1 MSFQARQ
8 PTTYIS
14 TLENDG
20 FFPDLE
26 LAYWQQTFRIDDRL
40 PEETLLDLLL
50 QACLSVNTDL
60 QAWQCRQVNQGY
72 LSLEAVPANQVG
84 GKSHLVT
91 LYQSAVYNRAT
102 ADYLVQFADYST
114 TEAKDAGKSGVER
127 VEAKQQHATTHYRN
141 AMAAIERIKGR
152 SDTYVRLV

>member
-8 PTTYIS
+8 PTTYTS

-26 LAYWQQTFRIDDRL
+26 LAYWQKIFRIDDRL

-84 GKSHLVT
+84 GKSHLAIW
-91 LYQSAVYNRAT
+91 YQSAVYNRAT
-102 ADYLVQFADYST
+102 ADYLVQFADYAT
-114 TEAKDAGKSGVER
+114 TEVKETGKAENR

-141 AMAAIERIKGR
+141 AIAAIERIKGR